1 MSADDTTPAPL
12 PERPDSPDSTGG
24 AGSADNADRAGATDG
39 PAARRR
45 VPGRRGTVLAGL
57 AIAGLVAGSTRTSWA
72 TATAPDITG
81 AVQSYPVSGA
91 DAAPAVL
98 ALSLVALAAA
108 AATSLS
114 SRWVRWVTGPV
125 LALSGIG
132 TVVAAAGMLGDPTA
146 ASAGAVA
153 DATGIS
159 GVELHATAS
168 TWPVAAIVGGVL
180 LALLGVLV
188 LVVGGRWRRGSSRY
202 SRATLAPRRVVD
214 PEQDPA
220 AAWDALTRG
229 EDPTEPTEDVV
240 VSEADAEPEPGQQPS
255 AAGDEQV
262 PAPADDPRHSA
273 TSGPAARPAG
283 REDPPAGVAE

>member
-1 MSADDTTPAPL
+1 MSADGTTPAPL
-12 PERPDSPDSTGG
+12 PDSPEG
-24 AGSADNADRAGATDG
+24 AGSGGATDG
-39 PAARRR
+39 AAARRR
-45 VPGRRGTVLAGL
+45 GPGRRGTVLAGL

-81 AVQSYPVSGA
+81 AVQSYPVTGA
-91 DAAPAVL
+91 EAAPAVL
-98 ALSLVALAAA
+98 ALALVALAAA

-159 GVELHATAS
+159 GVELHASAS
-168 TWPVAAIVGGVL
+168 AWPVAAIVGGVL

-229 EDPTEPTEDVV
+229 EDPTDPTEDDADPQ
-240 VSEADAEPEPGQQPS
+240 ADAEPEPPQEHV
-255 AAGDEQV
+255 AAEDEQV
-262 PAPADDPRHSA
+262 PTAADDPRHSA
-273 TSGPAARPAG
+273 PPGPAARPAG
-283 REDPPAGVAE
+283 REDPPAGVAQ

>member
-1 MSADDTTPAPL
+1 MSADDTMPL
-12 PERPDSPDSTGG
+12 SARTDSADSAGTTGSPD
-24 AGSADNADRAGATDG
+24 G
-39 PAARRR
+39 PPRRR
-45 VPGRRGTVLAGL
+45 RGPGRRGAVLGGIV
-57 AIAGLVAGSTRTSWA
+57 IAGLVAGSTRTSWA

-81 AVQSYPVSGA
+81 AVQTYPVTGA

-125 LALSGIG
+125 LALAGIG
-132 TVVAAAGMLGDPTA
+132 TVVAAAGMLGDPTS

-153 DATGIS
+153 DATGVS

-168 TWPVAAIVGGVL
+168 AWPVAAIVGGAL

-188 LVVGGRWRRGSSRY
+188 LVVGGRWPRGSSRY
-202 SRATLAPRRVVD
+202 SRATLAPRRAVD
-214 PEQDPA
+214 PEKDPA

-229 EDPTEPTEDVV
+229 EDPTEPTEE
-240 VSEADAEPEPGQQPS
+240 EADPDPVPDLDAVPGPAREHVD
-255 AAGDEQV
+255 AADEQV
-262 PAPADDPRHSA
+262 PATSDDPRHSA
-273 TSGPAARPAG
+273 ASGPAARPAD
-283 REDPPAGVAE
+283 REDPPSGVAQ

>member
-12 PERPDSPDSTGG
+12 PERTD
-24 AGSADNADRAGATDG
+24 SADSAVGARTTGAPDG
-39 PAARRR
+39 PTGRRR
-45 VPGRRGTVLAGL
+45 GPGRRGAVLGGL
-57 AIAGLVAGSTRTSWA
+57 VIAGLVAGSTRTSWA

-81 AVQSYPVSGA
+81 AVQTYPVTGA

-168 TWPVAAIVGGVL
+168 AWPVAAIVGGAL

-188 LVVGGRWRRGSSRY
+188 LVVGGRWPRGSSRY

-220 AAWDALTRG
+220 AAWDALSRG
-229 EDPTEPTEDVV
+229 EDPTDPAEDAAGPEV
-240 VSEADAEPEPGQQPS
+240 DAEPAPAREHAG
-255 AAGDEQV
+255 AAEGEV
-262 PAPADDPRHSA
+262 PASSDDPRHSA
-273 TSGPAARPAG
+273 ASGPAAGPADRG
-283 REDPPAGVAE
+283 DPPAGVAQ